1 MSEIVKVENV
11 TKYFKQEKV
20 LDDVNMNLETGHIY
34 GIVGKNGAG
43 KTVLFKIIAGFI
55 KPSSGKVTVAGK
67 IIGVDRDFP
76 DSLGLIIETPGFLSQ
91 YNAYQNLLY
100 LANINNKISKEDVK
114 ESIRMVGLDPGSN
127 KKVGK
132 FSLGMRQ
139 RLGIA
144 YVEAHVGIVRIF
156 KLRQR
161 EVFQL
166 AFLLYLAVL
175 CDVPCKAVIV
185 YINVFV
191 ALYNVYAV
199 AVERQ
204 FKWRINLLYL
214 IIFRRCLSVGRHDAL
229 HAECSEVG
237 RVAEVAAV
245 GKAGLAVRVSDRDA
259 VVHVLPDKPALI
271 QRLFV
276 GVLGVVG
283 DAAVGVAHGVAVLAH
298 DKGLFRVLCQ
308 KLFDVC
314 HRGIHLAFHIRGG
327 GVFPVPENAL
337 VVHKAA
343 GVGAAEVF
351 AHLPQGLAA
360 VALVAAR
367 PDEDGRVVFV
377 PFQHGFG
384 AGKHIF
390 PPLRAGTGQRPLV

>member
-11 TKYFKQEKV
+11 TKNFKQEKV

-144 YVEAHVGIVRIF
+144 QAIMENPNLIILDEPMNGLDKKGIEDVKELLL
-156 KLRQR
+156 KLKGDGKTILMASHYAEDMEICD
-161 EVFQL
+161 EVFQM
-166 AFLLYLAVL
+166 
-175 CDVPCKAVIV
+175 
-185 YINVFV
+185 
-191 ALYNVYAV
+191 
-199 AVERQ
+199 
-204 FKWRINLLYL
+204 
-214 IIFRRCLSVGRHDAL
+214 
-229 HAECSEVG
+229 
-237 RVAEVAAV
+237 
-245 GKAGLAVRVSDRDA
+245 
-259 VVHVLPDKPALI
+259 
-271 QRLFV
+271 
-276 GVLGVVG
+276 
-283 DAAVGVAHGVAVLAH
+283 
-298 DKGLFRVLCQ
+298 
-308 KLFDVC
+308 
-314 HRGIHLAFHIRGG
+314 
-327 GVFPVPENAL
+327 
-337 VVHKAA
+337 
-343 GVGAAEVF
+343 
-351 AHLPQGLAA
+351 
-360 VALVAAR
+360 
-367 PDEDGRVVFV
+367 EDGKL
-377 PFQHGFG
+377 GDM
-384 AGKHIF
+384 K
-390 PPLRAGTGQRPLV
+390 

>member
-114 ESIRMVGLDPGSN
+114 ESIRMVGLDHDSN

-144 YVEAHVGIVRIF
+144 QAIMENPNLIILDEPMNGLDKKGIEDVKELLL
-156 KLRQR
+156 KLKGDGKTILMASHYAEDMEICD
-161 EVFQL
+161 EVFQM
-166 AFLLYLAVL
+166 
-175 CDVPCKAVIV
+175 
-185 YINVFV
+185 
-191 ALYNVYAV
+191 
-199 AVERQ
+199 
-204 FKWRINLLYL
+204 
-214 IIFRRCLSVGRHDAL
+214 
-229 HAECSEVG
+229 
-237 RVAEVAAV
+237 
-245 GKAGLAVRVSDRDA
+245 
-259 VVHVLPDKPALI
+259 
-271 QRLFV
+271 
-276 GVLGVVG
+276 
-283 DAAVGVAHGVAVLAH
+283 
-298 DKGLFRVLCQ
+298 
-308 KLFDVC
+308 
-314 HRGIHLAFHIRGG
+314 
-327 GVFPVPENAL
+327 
-337 VVHKAA
+337 
-343 GVGAAEVF
+343 
-351 AHLPQGLAA
+351 
-360 VALVAAR
+360 
-367 PDEDGRVVFV
+367 EDGKL
-377 PFQHGFG
+377 GDM
-384 AGKHIF
+384 K
-390 PPLRAGTGQRPLV
+390 

>member
-43 KTVLFKIIAGFI
+43 KTVPFKIIAGFI

-144 YVEAHVGIVRIF
+144 QAIMENPNLIILDEPMNGLDKKGIEDVKELLL
-156 KLRQR
+156 KLKGDGKTILMASHYAEDMEICD
-161 EVFQL
+161 EVFQM
-166 AFLLYLAVL
+166 
-175 CDVPCKAVIV
+175 
-185 YINVFV
+185 
-191 ALYNVYAV
+191 
-199 AVERQ
+199 
-204 FKWRINLLYL
+204 
-214 IIFRRCLSVGRHDAL
+214 
-229 HAECSEVG
+229 
-237 RVAEVAAV
+237 
-245 GKAGLAVRVSDRDA
+245 
-259 VVHVLPDKPALI
+259 
-271 QRLFV
+271 
-276 GVLGVVG
+276 
-283 DAAVGVAHGVAVLAH
+283 
-298 DKGLFRVLCQ
+298 
-308 KLFDVC
+308 
-314 HRGIHLAFHIRGG
+314 
-327 GVFPVPENAL
+327 
-337 VVHKAA
+337 
-343 GVGAAEVF
+343 
-351 AHLPQGLAA
+351 
-360 VALVAAR
+360 
-367 PDEDGRVVFV
+367 EDGKL
-377 PFQHGFG
+377 GDM
-384 AGKHIF
+384 K
-390 PPLRAGTGQRPLV
+390 

>member
-144 YVEAHVGIVRIF
+144 QAIMENPSLIILDEPMNGLDKKGIEDVKELLL
-156 KLRQR
+156 KLKGDGKTILMASHYAEDMEICD
-161 EVFQL
+161 EVFQM
-166 AFLLYLAVL
+166 
-175 CDVPCKAVIV
+175 
-185 YINVFV
+185 
-191 ALYNVYAV
+191 
-199 AVERQ
+199 
-204 FKWRINLLYL
+204 
-214 IIFRRCLSVGRHDAL
+214 
-229 HAECSEVG
+229 
-237 RVAEVAAV
+237 
-245 GKAGLAVRVSDRDA
+245 
-259 VVHVLPDKPALI
+259 
-271 QRLFV
+271 
-276 GVLGVVG
+276 
-283 DAAVGVAHGVAVLAH
+283 
-298 DKGLFRVLCQ
+298 
-308 KLFDVC
+308 
-314 HRGIHLAFHIRGG
+314 
-327 GVFPVPENAL
+327 
-337 VVHKAA
+337 
-343 GVGAAEVF
+343 
-351 AHLPQGLAA
+351 
-360 VALVAAR
+360 
-367 PDEDGRVVFV
+367 EDGKL
-377 PFQHGFG
+377 GDM
-384 AGKHIF
+384 K
-390 PPLRAGTGQRPLV
+390 

>member
-144 YVEAHVGIVRIF
+144 QAIMENPNMIILDEPMNGLDKKGIEDVKELLL
-156 KLRQR
+156 KLKGDGKTILMASHYAEDMEICD
-161 EVFQL
+161 EVFQM
-166 AFLLYLAVL
+166 
-175 CDVPCKAVIV
+175 
-185 YINVFV
+185 
-191 ALYNVYAV
+191 
-199 AVERQ
+199 
-204 FKWRINLLYL
+204 
-214 IIFRRCLSVGRHDAL
+214 
-229 HAECSEVG
+229 
-237 RVAEVAAV
+237 
-245 GKAGLAVRVSDRDA
+245 
-259 VVHVLPDKPALI
+259 
-271 QRLFV
+271 
-276 GVLGVVG
+276 
-283 DAAVGVAHGVAVLAH
+283 
-298 DKGLFRVLCQ
+298 
-308 KLFDVC
+308 
-314 HRGIHLAFHIRGG
+314 
-327 GVFPVPENAL
+327 
-337 VVHKAA
+337 
-343 GVGAAEVF
+343 
-351 AHLPQGLAA
+351 
-360 VALVAAR
+360 
-367 PDEDGRVVFV
+367 EDGKL
-377 PFQHGFG
+377 GDM
-384 AGKHIF
+384 K
-390 PPLRAGTGQRPLV
+390 

>member
-100 LANINNKISKEDVK
+100 LANINNKISKEDVR

-144 YVEAHVGIVRIF
+144 QAIMENPNLIILDEPMNGLDKKGIEDVKELLL
-156 KLRQR
+156 KLKGDGKTILMASHYAEDMEICD
-161 EVFQL
+161 EVFQM
-166 AFLLYLAVL
+166 
-175 CDVPCKAVIV
+175 
-185 YINVFV
+185 
-191 ALYNVYAV
+191 
-199 AVERQ
+199 
-204 FKWRINLLYL
+204 
-214 IIFRRCLSVGRHDAL
+214 
-229 HAECSEVG
+229 
-237 RVAEVAAV
+237 
-245 GKAGLAVRVSDRDA
+245 
-259 VVHVLPDKPALI
+259 
-271 QRLFV
+271 
-276 GVLGVVG
+276 
-283 DAAVGVAHGVAVLAH
+283 
-298 DKGLFRVLCQ
+298 
-308 KLFDVC
+308 
-314 HRGIHLAFHIRGG
+314 
-327 GVFPVPENAL
+327 
-337 VVHKAA
+337 
-343 GVGAAEVF
+343 
-351 AHLPQGLAA
+351 
-360 VALVAAR
+360 
-367 PDEDGRVVFV
+367 EDGKL
-377 PFQHGFG
+377 GG
-384 AGKHIF
+384 MK
-390 PPLRAGTGQRPLV
+390 

>member
-144 YVEAHVGIVRIF
+144 QAIMENPNLIILDEPMNGLDKKEIEDVKELLL
-156 KLRQR
+156 KLKGDGKTILMASHYAEDMEICD
-161 EVFQL
+161 EVFQM
-166 AFLLYLAVL
+166 
-175 CDVPCKAVIV
+175 
-185 YINVFV
+185 
-191 ALYNVYAV
+191 
-199 AVERQ
+199 
-204 FKWRINLLYL
+204 
-214 IIFRRCLSVGRHDAL
+214 
-229 HAECSEVG
+229 
-237 RVAEVAAV
+237 
-245 GKAGLAVRVSDRDA
+245 
-259 VVHVLPDKPALI
+259 
-271 QRLFV
+271 
-276 GVLGVVG
+276 
-283 DAAVGVAHGVAVLAH
+283 
-298 DKGLFRVLCQ
+298 
-308 KLFDVC
+308 
-314 HRGIHLAFHIRGG
+314 
-327 GVFPVPENAL
+327 
-337 VVHKAA
+337 
-343 GVGAAEVF
+343 
-351 AHLPQGLAA
+351 
-360 VALVAAR
+360 
-367 PDEDGRVVFV
+367 EDGKL
-377 PFQHGFG
+377 GDM
-384 AGKHIF
+384 KK
-390 PPLRAGTGQRPLV
+390 

>member
-144 YVEAHVGIVRIF
+144 QAIMENPNLIILDEPMNRLEKKGIEDVKELLL
-156 KLRQR
+156 KLKGDGKTILMASHYAEDMEICD
-161 EVFQL
+161 EVFQM
-166 AFLLYLAVL
+166 
-175 CDVPCKAVIV
+175 
-185 YINVFV
+185 
-191 ALYNVYAV
+191 
-199 AVERQ
+199 
-204 FKWRINLLYL
+204 
-214 IIFRRCLSVGRHDAL
+214 
-229 HAECSEVG
+229 
-237 RVAEVAAV
+237 
-245 GKAGLAVRVSDRDA
+245 
-259 VVHVLPDKPALI
+259 
-271 QRLFV
+271 
-276 GVLGVVG
+276 
-283 DAAVGVAHGVAVLAH
+283 
-298 DKGLFRVLCQ
+298 
-308 KLFDVC
+308 
-314 HRGIHLAFHIRGG
+314 
-327 GVFPVPENAL
+327 
-337 VVHKAA
+337 
-343 GVGAAEVF
+343 
-351 AHLPQGLAA
+351 
-360 VALVAAR
+360 
-367 PDEDGRVVFV
+367 EDGKL
-377 PFQHGFG
+377 GDM
-384 AGKHIF
+384 KK
-390 PPLRAGTGQRPLV
+390 

>member
-100 LANINNKISKEDVK
+100 LANINNKISNEDVK

-144 YVEAHVGIVRIF
+144 QAIMENPNLIILDEPMNGLDKKGIEDVKELLL
-156 KLRQR
+156 KLKGDGKTILMASHYAEDMEICD
-161 EVFQL
+161 EVFQM
-166 AFLLYLAVL
+166 
-175 CDVPCKAVIV
+175 
-185 YINVFV
+185 
-191 ALYNVYAV
+191 
-199 AVERQ
+199 
-204 FKWRINLLYL
+204 
-214 IIFRRCLSVGRHDAL
+214 
-229 HAECSEVG
+229 
-237 RVAEVAAV
+237 
-245 GKAGLAVRVSDRDA
+245 
-259 VVHVLPDKPALI
+259 
-271 QRLFV
+271 
-276 GVLGVVG
+276 
-283 DAAVGVAHGVAVLAH
+283 
-298 DKGLFRVLCQ
+298 
-308 KLFDVC
+308 
-314 HRGIHLAFHIRGG
+314 
-327 GVFPVPENAL
+327 
-337 VVHKAA
+337 
-343 GVGAAEVF
+343 
-351 AHLPQGLAA
+351 
-360 VALVAAR
+360 
-367 PDEDGRVVFV
+367 EDGKL
-377 PFQHGFG
+377 GDM
-384 AGKHIF
+384 K
-390 PPLRAGTGQRPLV
+390 

>member
-55 KPSSGKVTVAGK
+55 KPSLGKVTVAGK

-144 YVEAHVGIVRIF
+144 QAIMENPNLIILDEPMNGLDKKGIEDVKELLL
-156 KLRQR
+156 KLKGDGKTILMASHYAEDMEICD
-161 EVFQL
+161 EVFQM
-166 AFLLYLAVL
+166 
-175 CDVPCKAVIV
+175 
-185 YINVFV
+185 
-191 ALYNVYAV
+191 
-199 AVERQ
+199 
-204 FKWRINLLYL
+204 
-214 IIFRRCLSVGRHDAL
+214 
-229 HAECSEVG
+229 
-237 RVAEVAAV
+237 
-245 GKAGLAVRVSDRDA
+245 
-259 VVHVLPDKPALI
+259 
-271 QRLFV
+271 
-276 GVLGVVG
+276 
-283 DAAVGVAHGVAVLAH
+283 
-298 DKGLFRVLCQ
+298 
-308 KLFDVC
+308 
-314 HRGIHLAFHIRGG
+314 
-327 GVFPVPENAL
+327 
-337 VVHKAA
+337 
-343 GVGAAEVF
+343 
-351 AHLPQGLAA
+351 
-360 VALVAAR
+360 
-367 PDEDGRVVFV
+367 EDGKL
-377 PFQHGFG
+377 GDM
-384 AGKHIF
+384 K
-390 PPLRAGTGQRPLV
+390 